1 MYRNFD
7 KCGRITL
14 PKIMR
19 KKLKFEDN
27 GEARIELKGD
37 KIIITNE
44 KKQRDKKKETKTN

>member
-19 KKLKFEDN
+19 KKLKFEEN

-44 KKQRDKKKETKTN
+44 KIKINEKKKQNNL

>member
-7 KCGRITL
+7 KYGRITL

-27 GEARIELKGD
+27 DEARIELKGD

-44 KKQRDKKKETKTN
+44 NKKRNEKKQK

>member
-7 KCGRITL
+7 KFGRITL

-19 KKLKFEDN
+19 KKLNFEEN
-27 GEARIELKGD
+27 GEAKIELKGD

-44 KKQRDKKKETKTN
+44 NKKKNKKIEGNIS